1 MATNKEL
8 QDQVKALNADLQKKD
23 EVLKIKDQ
31 EILKLKQAVED
42 KDKLIPVVKVTKVT
56 VGANGT
62 IRVDA

>member
-8 QDQVKALNADLQKKD
+8 QDQVEALKADLQKKD

-31 EILKLKQAVED
+31 EILKLKQTVED

-56 VGANGT
+56 VEANGT
-62 IRVDA
+62 RRVDA

>member
-8 QDQVKALNADLQKKD
+8 QDQVTALKADLQKKD

-31 EILKLKQAVED
+31 EILKLKQTVED

-56 VGANGT
+56 VEANGT
-62 IRVDA
+62 RRVDA